1 MKRSTGEGAGR
12 EGGTLVRAARPPAL
26 GRTVGAALGPRRG
39 PGVCRRLPPP
49 ACRRLRGRGP
59 KPRVRT
65 RGVRGCAA
73 VLRLTT
79 GPWPRA
85 PGARSISSHAAGA
98 RGGKAVQSPSQSRAG
113 LGSGAVEALGGT
125 RTTSVFLGPR
135 RSGREGLGGLPAGAV
150 VPGVSSASRKWKSR
164 WVHGWLGEA
173 QDGFVGTALL
183 T

>member
-12 EGGTLVRAARPPAL
+12 AGGTLVRAARPPAP

-59 KPRVRT
+59 EAPREDPGRA
-65 RGVRGCAA
+65 RGCAA
-73 VLRLTT
+73 VLRLTA

-85 PGARSISSHAAGA
+85 PGARSISSHEADA

-125 RTTSVFLGPR
+125 RTPSAFHGPR
-135 RSGREGLGGLPAGAV
+135 RSGREGLGGFPAGAV

-164 WVHGWLGEA
+164 SVHGWLGKHR
-173 QDGFVGTALL
+173 TASWALRA
-183 T
+183 